1 MRLEVVELIQ
11 GVGYLRADYVAAY
24 QAREDFRLEMV
35 RRQQL
40 VLAGVAFRK
49 GELHEAGTGLSS
61 RGVPVAAQ

>member
-1 MRLEVVELIQ
+1 VRFEVVELIQ

-24 QAREDFRLEMV
+24 QAREDFRLEVV

-40 VLAGVAFRK
+40 VLAGVAFGK
-49 GELHEAGTGLSS
+49 GELGEAGTGLSS

>member
-1 MRLEVVELIQ
+1 VCFEVVELIQ
-11 GVGYLRADYVAAY
+11 GVGYLGADYVATH

-49 GELHEAGTGLSS
+49 GELYEAGTGLSS